1 MTFTAQGTFV
11 QCTTTNCI
19 CVVKAQGP
27 LPHLIMK
34 LSVMQRIREVAERKK
49 KSLKVKEN
57 KYKLGKLIFFFL
69 SQPMLQNW
77 HMRRDTLLTQ
87 KSSELDTESTLSRD
101 SSFDS

>member
-57 KYKLGKLIFFFL
+57 KYKLGKLIFIFFFITAYAAKL
-69 SQPMLQNW
+69 A
-77 HMRRDTLLTQ
+77 HEEGHITYAKIFRIGH
-87 KSSELDTESTLSRD
+87 
-101 SSFDS
+101 